1 VGRRGLESLI
11 ASLGA
16 MECQNRDVILEYTD
30 IRLQKGVVSFC
41 DQAVLRECYR
51 TARSSSGLEDPA

>member
-1 VGRRGLESLI
+1 VGRRGLECLI

-16 MECQNRDVILEYTD
+16 IECQNRDVILEYTD
-30 IRLQKGVVSFC
+30 IRLKKGVVSFC

-51 TARSSSGLEDPA
+51 TARSSYGLW